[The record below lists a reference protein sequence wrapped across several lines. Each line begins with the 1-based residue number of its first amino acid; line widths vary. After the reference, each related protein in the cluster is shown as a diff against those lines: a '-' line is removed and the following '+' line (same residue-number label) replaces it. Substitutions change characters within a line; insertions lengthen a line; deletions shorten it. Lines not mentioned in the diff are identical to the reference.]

1 MGAITM
7 KKQYIPGI
15 GILGDTKRYPVTEQI
30 SMLKRVGWGGFFT
43 DWNSN
48 ATTERANAA
57 ERFGMIYQSIHAPFV
72 GCDRMWRVGDAGRE
86 YTQMLINC
94 VKDCA
99 EHHIPVMVIHPFIGF
114 DAPTP
119 TNVGI
124 ENYARVV
131 DVADQ
136 LGVTLGFENVE
147 GEEYLATLMEAF
159 ADSPACGFC
168 LDTGHEMCYNDGKDM
183 LSKYGDRLIATH
195 INDNLGTR
203 SFEGKLTW
211 HDDLHLLP
219 FDGIKDWDA
228 AAKRIADSGYEGP
241 LTFELSKA
249 SKPGRLDNLKYEKL
263 SFEEREASLYKGFN
277 FKYKDSDIEK
287 IAPQM
292 AIHLIGKGIKIDL
305 LTVADNSRHNT
316 DYICIGNSVFSLGIM
331 ITADDVIIFS
341 HLKYAMKNVLTV
353 LSDIERTVES
363 L

>member
-1 MGAITM
+1 M
-7 KKQYIPGI
+7 KKQYVPGI

-48 ATTERANAA
+48 ATTEWANAA

-131 DVADQ
+131 DAADQ

-168 LDTGHEMCYNDGKDM
+168 LDTGHEMCYNGGKDM
-183 LSKYGDRLIATH
+183 MALYGTRLCHTH
-195 INDNLGTR
+195 FNDNLGVFDPT
-203 SFEGKLTW
+203 LTW
-211 HDDLHLLP
+211 QNDFHLLLG
-219 FDGIKDWDA
+219 DGIVNWKRVMDRIDA
-228 AAKRIADSGYEGP
+228 SPYEGV
-241 LTFELSKA
+241 LMCELSLS
-249 SKPGRLDNLKYEKL
+249 SKPGFHTHDAYAAMHLEAFYELALERMRAVLDRTIV
-263 SFEEREASLYKGFN
+263 ST
-277 FKYKDSDIEK
+277 
-287 IAPQM
+287 P
-292 AIHLIGKGIKIDL
+292 IKI
-305 LTVADNSRHNT
+305 
-316 DYICIGNSVFSLGIM
+316 
-331 ITADDVIIFS
+331 
-341 HLKYAMKNVLTV
+341 K
-353 LSDIERTVES
+353 
-363 L
+363 